1 MQSYHHRQQGVARFA
16 LQEDGDG
23 IQPSLARLLLGV
35 GAPAPPV
42 LVLHAGVARVH
53 LCVVWIFAPP
63 ISHCPLHPEREP
75 TDCFE
80 VGELGVSQ
88 LHNASLLLCYL
99 VQ

>member
-35 GAPAPPV
+35 GAPGPPV

-53 LCVVWIFAPP
+53 LN
-63 ISHCPLHPEREP
+63 REEKKGKEGA
-75 TDCFE
+75 T
-80 VGELGVSQ
+80 GQ
-88 LHNASLLLCYL
+88 KK
-99 VQ
+99 